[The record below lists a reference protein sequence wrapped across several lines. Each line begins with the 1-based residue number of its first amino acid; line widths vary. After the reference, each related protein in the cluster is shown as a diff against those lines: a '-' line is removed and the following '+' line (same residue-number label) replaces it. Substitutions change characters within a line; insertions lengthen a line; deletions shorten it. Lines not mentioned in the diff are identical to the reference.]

1 MLWGSPPTGRAW
13 YIKAPYK
20 SARET
25 PLKQMRL
32 TSLLLL
38 TLLVTASA
46 WANTGDPQPRVRLQ
60 TSLGDI
66 VVELDPAKAPKT
78 VANFLRYVREG
89 FYDGTMFHRVIPTFM
104 IQGGGFTPE
113 YEQKATHEPIRNE
126 ADNGLKNVRG
136 SIAMARTGDPHSAT
150 AQFFINVVDNDFL
163 NYRAPSVRG
172 WGYAVFGKVI
182 EGMDVV
188 DRIKAV
194 RTGPGGLFGRDVP
207 QTPIVIEHARLE
219 SVGTGAGETTP

>member
-1 MLWGSPPTGRAW
+1 MTA
-13 YIKAPYK
+13 
-20 SARET
+20 
-25 PLKQMRL
+25 
-32 TSLLLL
+32 LLLL
-38 TLLVTASA
+38 ALLSPA
-46 WANTGDPQPRVRLQ
+46 WAWAQAHEAPRVRLA
-60 TSLGDI
+60 TSMGDI
-66 VVELDPAKAPKT
+66 VLELDPQHAPKT

-89 FYDGTMFHRVIPTFM
+89 FYDGTMFHRVIKGFM

-113 YEQKATHEPIRNE
+113 YEQKATHEPIHNE

-163 NYRAPSVRG
+163 NYRAPTMRG
-172 WGYAVFGKVI
+172 WGYTVFGHVV

-188 DRIKAV
+188 DRIRAV

-207 QTPIVIEHARLE
+207 QTPIVIEHASIENTE
-219 SVGTGAGETTP
+219 SSAGEHSE

>member
-1 MLWGSPPTGRAW
+1 
-13 YIKAPYK
+13 
-20 SARET
+20 
-25 PLKQMRL
+25 MRL
-32 TSLLLL
+32 PALLLSIL
-38 TLLVTASA
+38 TLLATASPLA
-46 WANTGDPQPRVRLQ
+46 LAEQPPRVRLQ

-66 VVELDPAKAPKT
+66 VVELDPQHAPKT

-89 FYDGTMFHRVIPTFM
+89 FYDGTMFHRVISNFM

-113 YEQKATHEPIRNE
+113 YEQKATHEPIHNE

-163 NYRAPSVRG
+163 NYRAPSMRG
-172 WGYAVFGKVI
+172 RGYAVFGHVV

-188 DRIKAV
+188 DRIKSV

-207 QTPIVIEHARLE
+207 QTPIIIDHAKIEAAE
-219 SVGTGAGETTP
+219 TGAGETRE